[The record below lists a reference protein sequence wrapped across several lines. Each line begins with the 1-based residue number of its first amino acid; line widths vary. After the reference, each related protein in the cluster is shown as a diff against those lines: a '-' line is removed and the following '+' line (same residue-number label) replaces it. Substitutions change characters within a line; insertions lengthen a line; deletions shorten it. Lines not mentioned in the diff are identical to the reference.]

1 MIHATH
7 LNTPRQSWNP
17 GWAALAALSLS
28 AQAHA
33 QPAPQ
38 PGVQLFGLIDA
49 AAGRFTSATGVNA
62 QERAT
67 SKVTSGGLSTSFWG
81 IRGQEDLGG
90 GTSALFELSSFMRN
104 ESGAAGRSDALPAPV
119 NVSADPYFSRASWV
133 GLSHPDW
140 GRVRV
145 GNITSLLFLNSIS
158 SNALGD
164 STTFSPLNL
173 LTFIGT
179 PLSGGTGWANS
190 VMYDSPVRAGL
201 TGSVAYAAS
210 QSLGGPNTAARLA
223 YSAGVF
229 STSLAWQSVNR
240 NPQTFADGTSANDT
254 RAWQWAASYD
264 FNPLKLYGHLGQ
276 IQNRGT
282 ASAPQSVHY
291 RVWDVSLGLPMGA
304 GQWLAAYGV
313 RNTGDAVAPVPA
325 TVAGGNVSRKL
336 LTVGYDHFLSRRT
349 EVYLLLSRDQT
360 ETRTLPVP
368 PAVIQASGTSFAV
381 GIRHRF

>member
-1 MIHATH
+1 MTHSTSQTLKRLSHAPH
-7 LNTPRQSWNP
+7 
-17 GWAALAALSLS
+17 WAVLAGLTLA

-38 PGVQLFGLIDA
+38 AGVQLFGLIDA
-49 AAGRFTSATGVNA
+49 AAGRLTSAAGVNA
-62 QERAT
+62 KEQAA

-81 IRGQEDLGG
+81 IRGREDLGSG
-90 GTSALFELSSFMRN
+90 AAALFELSSFMRN
-104 ESGAAGRSDALPAPV
+104 ESGAAGRSEALPAPV
-119 NVSADPYFSRASWV
+119 NVAADPYFSRASWV

-173 LTFIGT
+173 LTFIGS
-179 PLSGGTGWANS
+179 PLSGGTAWANS
-190 VMYDSPVRAGL
+190 VVYDSPMRAGL

-210 QSLGGPNTAARLA
+210 QNQGGPNAAVRLA
-223 YSAGVF
+223 YSAGALN
-229 STSLAWQSVNR
+229 TSLAWQSVNR

-254 RAWQWAASYD
+254 RAWQWAVSYD
-264 FNPLKLYGHLGQ
+264 FKPLKVFGHLGQ

-282 ASAPQSVHY
+282 ASTPQSVHY
-291 RVWDVSLGLPMGA
+291 RVWDVSVSLPMGS

-313 RNTGDAVAPVPA
+313 RDTGNTVAPVPA

-336 LTVGYDHFLSRRT
+336 LTVGYDHHLSRRT
-349 EVYLLLSRDQT
+349 EVYGLLSRDQT
-360 ETRTLPVP
+360 ETRTLPAP
-368 PAVIQASGTSFAV
+368 PTVVSARGTSFAV